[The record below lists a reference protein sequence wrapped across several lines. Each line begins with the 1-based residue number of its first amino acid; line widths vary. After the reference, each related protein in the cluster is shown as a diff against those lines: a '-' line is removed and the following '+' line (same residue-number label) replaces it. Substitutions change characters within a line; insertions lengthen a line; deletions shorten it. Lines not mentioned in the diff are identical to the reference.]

1 MREVRGAEKYRAV
14 HSPARS
20 AEGVIQ
26 SKMSAASRW
35 RTPVSEDMIFI
46 KVTTGENWNDGL
58 SRKSEYFFRSSSL
71 GWESL
76 KARSLQ
82 TLPAKPMDGGSNSS
96 LTCLKW
102 KSLNFCSVGNSLL
115 LLIHVVYTCTHT
127 PVSLPTHCV
136 FYSSSSMLFPSQV
149 AYQFLNAVLCHQ
161 ELPLT
166 RYATLESAT

>member
-14 HSPARS
+14 HSPAPS

-71 GWESL
+71 G
-76 KARSLQ
+76 
-82 TLPAKPMDGGSNSS
+82 
-96 LTCLKW
+96 
-102 KSLNFCSVGNSLL
+102 
-115 LLIHVVYTCTHT
+115 
-127 PVSLPTHCV
+127 
-136 FYSSSSMLFPSQV
+136 
-149 AYQFLNAVLCHQ
+149 
-161 ELPLT
+161 
-166 RYATLESAT
+166 